1 MNEKQIKNI
10 IRNSY
15 LKILQREP
23 DIEGLSYYIDLMKKG
38 EINEEKL
45 EHILRNSDEFVG
57 YKQIESSSSKKLENQ
72 DRTEI
77 PKIVAMYRIQNEER
91 WIEKSLEAASEVC
104 QEIVILDDCSTDNT
118 LSICKKFPKVV
129 DIYER
134 KKPLPLD
141 EVRDRNKLLKIALKR
156 NPDYVFSIDGDE
168 ILAPNSKE
176 ILSEEL
182 DILYPDS
189 KIFEFQFLYFW
200 DELNKI
206 RYDGLYG
213 KTWQPRLLK
222 IDSDSPKLS
231 IKKSNYSGN
240 LHCGSIP
247 ISPKLSEKLIRSNV
261 KIFHYGNFDNNTR
274 QKKFEFYN
282 KHDPNNAEQDGY
294 THMISEKG
302 RHSGPSGIEF
312 ITLPDFMCR

>member
-134 KKPLPLD
+134 KEPLPLD
-141 EVRDRNKLLKIALKR
+141 EVRDKKIIWEMTLKR
-156 NPDYVFSIDGDE
+156 NPEFVMKFDGDE

-176 ILSEEL
+176 ILLSEIM
-182 DILYPDS
+182 DLYPNEIVFS
-189 KIFEFQFLYFW
+189 FQFLDMYDKPNQYRADGNF
-200 DELNKI
+200 NKKAHI
-206 RYDGLYG
+206 RLMKINEY
-213 KTWQPRLLK
+213 TRNLK
-222 IDSDSPKLS
+222 FVETEYPGNAHSLHLPPTKYVPVRSD
-231 IKKSNYSGN
+231 
-240 LHCGSIP
+240 
-247 ISPKLSEKLIRSNV
+247 V
-261 KIFHYGNFDNNTR
+261 KILHYGYYDKNTR
-274 QKKFEFYN
+274 LKKFQYFHEV
-282 KHDPNNAEQDGY
+282 DPGGSDFSGY
-294 THMISEKG
+294 KDMISG
-302 RHSGPSGIEF
+302 DLDPSILELK
-312 ITLPDFMCR
+312 TLPEGKFVRDIK

>member
-1 MNEKQIKNI
+1 MSKEN
-10 IRNSY
+10 
-15 LKILQREP
+15 LK
-23 DIEGLSYYIDLMKKG
+23 
-38 EINEEKL
+38 
-45 EHILRNSDEFVG
+45 HIFLYD
-57 YKQIESSSSKKLENQ
+57 KKLWRMNL
-72 DRTEI
+72 
-77 PKIVAMYRIQNEER
+77 PNIVVTYRIKNEER
-91 WIEKSLEAASEVC
+91 WIEKSLESVLDICSEV
-104 QEIVILDDCSTDNT
+104 VILDDGSTDDT

-129 DIYER
+129 DIHHQEG
-134 KKPLPLD
+134 LPLD
-141 EVRDRNKLLKIALKR
+141 EIRDRNKLLKMALKR

-222 IDSDSPKLS
+222 IDSNSSKLS

-247 ISPKLSEKLIRSNV
+247 INPKLSEKSIRSNV

-274 QKKFEFYN
+274 QTKFEFYN
-282 KHDPNNAEQDGY
+282 KHDPNSVEQDGY
-294 THMISEKG
+294 IHMISEKG
-302 RHSGPSGIEF
+302 KHSGPSGIEF
-312 ITLPDFMCR
+312 ITLPDFMRRKL

>member
-1 MNEKQIKNI
+1 M
-10 IRNSY
+10 
-15 LKILQREP
+15 
-23 DIEGLSYYIDLMKKG
+23 DLP
-38 EINEEKL
+38 N
-45 EHILRNSDEFVG
+45 
-57 YKQIESSSSKKLENQ
+57 
-72 DRTEI
+72 
-77 PKIVAMYRIQNEER
+77 IVAMYRIKNEER
-91 WIEKSLEAASEVC
+91 WIKKSLESVLDICSEV
-104 QEIVILDDCSTDNT
+104 VILDDGSTDNT
-118 LSICKKFPKVV
+118 LEICQSFDKVDV
-129 DIYER
+129 THQDE
-134 KKPLPLD
+134 LPTD
-141 EVRDRNKLLKIALKR
+141 EVRDMTKLLKMTIKKKPEYILA
-156 NPDYVFSIDGDE
+156 FDGDE

-222 IDSDSPKLS
+222 IDSNSSKLS

-274 QKKFEFYN
+274 QKKFKFYN
-282 KHDPNNAEQDGY
+282 KHDPNIVEQDGY
-294 THMISEKG
+294 THIISEKG